1 MKELKCPHCGQVFK
15 VDEADYA
22 SILSQVK
29 NSEFEAEIS
38 RRLKELEEKHKAEQ
52 DLAAA
57 KNEKS
62 FQAQLS
68 KKELEISAKQS
79 EIDRLRIET
88 ESQLDKVKR
97 EKDA

>member
-62 FQAQLS
+62 FHLS
-68 KKELEISAKQS
+68 FPLHLWLCDAVRKLLLS
-79 EIDRLRIET
+79 EVQIEKVSHFQRHLR
-88 ESQLDKVKR
+88 
-97 EKDA
+97 